1 MFDCQGDVMNKQ
13 LARILSI
20 VLLIGLS
27 ASACGNTAVDETAVV
42 VAADTDATTEI
53 ETPAAAVSSPAES
66 EPAES
71 EPAVASVETKGD
83 TYTVANCEGGTLD
96 ASSSTVAVAFD
107 KYTSTNELYEV
118 TVCGDDINGDGIAD
132 EIVVTSTNLPDH
144 ESVYWEDDQD
154 LHEDYDYDTNIY
166 KFAEVYT
173 DQVAHSAG
181 PNMIKTQSIVMRM
194 PADPTEAANKTQSTF
209 GTIGLALNGVSFFNE
224 NAAPGGY
231 IVDEL
236 FTFDQC
242 SGHPQ
247 QQGVYHYHVDAV
259 CLVRDLG
266 GDITEQ
272 SVTDAGTTYT
282 WIEDAGTN
290 AGVLLGFLMD
300 GFPVYGPIDAE
311 ELDCQGEAVTE
322 PIDAYNGHAHC
333 TADFDE
339 PIFHYH
345 VKTASDGGTGEAVFW
360 IVNADYYGE
369 PGTI

>member
-1 MFDCQGDVMNKQ
+1 MFYCQGDAMNKQ

-20 VLLIGLS
+20 VLLIALS
-27 ASACGNTAVDETAVV
+27 ASACGSTAADETAVEETTLEETAVV
-42 VAADTDATTEI
+42 VAADAPSEI
-53 ETPAAAVSSPAES
+53 ESPAAVSTPAE
-66 EPAES
+66 EA
-71 EPAVASVETKGD
+71 ASVETNGD

-96 ASSSTVAVAFD
+96 ASSNTLAVAVE
-107 KYTSTNELYEV
+107 KYTSTNELYDV
-118 TVCGDDINGDGIAD
+118 TVCADDINSDGIAD

-166 KFAEVYT
+166 KFEEVYT

-209 GTIGLALNGVSFFNE
+209 ATIGLALNGVSFFNE
-224 NAAPGGY
+224 NAAPGGD

-247 QQGVYHYHVDAV
+247 RQGVYHYHVDAV

-266 GDITEQ
+266 GDVTEQ

-322 PIDAYNGHAHC
+322 PINAYNGHTHC
-333 TADFDE
+333 TTDFDE

-345 VKTASDGGTGEAVFW
+345 VKTATDGGTGEAVFW
-360 IVNADYYGE
+360 IVNSDYYGE